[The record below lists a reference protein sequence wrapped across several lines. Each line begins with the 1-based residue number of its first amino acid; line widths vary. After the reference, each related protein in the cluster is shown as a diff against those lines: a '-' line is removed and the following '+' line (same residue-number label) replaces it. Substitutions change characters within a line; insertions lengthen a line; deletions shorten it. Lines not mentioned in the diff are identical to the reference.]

1 MDPKAFFKLSYGL
14 YIISTEADGKQA
26 GCIANT
32 FNQVTSSP
40 AQVSVTLN
48 KDNATEQRIEKSG
61 KFAVTVLQQSA
72 DMELIGRFGFHCS
85 RDTDKFSG
93 LDCGTD
99 EQGLPYVKAHAASR
113 FSCKV
118 VKTLDLGTHV
128 LFIGEVVGSEVLD
141 NGPVMTYEYYHQV
154 KNGRTPKNA
163 PSYQEEKKRVSG
175 WRCLLCGYVY
185 EGEILPADFICPIC
199 SAPASAFEKIES

>member
-72 DMELIGRFGFHCS
+72 DMELIGIPH
-85 RDTDKFSG
+85 TI
-93 LDCGTD
+93 
-99 EQGLPYVKAHAASR
+99 V
-113 FSCKV
+113 
-118 VKTLDLGTHV
+118 LGDRN
-128 LFIGEVVGSEVLD
+128 LD
-141 NGPVMTYEYYHQV
+141 NDDIEYKYRRNGEKQLIKTGDIVDYLV
-154 KNGRTPKNA
+154 KQIKG
-163 PSYQEEKKRVSG
+163 
-175 WRCLLCGYVY
+175 
-185 EGEILPADFICPIC
+185 
-199 SAPASAFEKIES
+199 

>member
-141 NGPVMTYEYYHQV
+141 NGPVMTYEFYHQV

>member
-32 FNQVTSSP
+32 FNQVTNSP
-40 AQVSVTLN
+40 AQVSVALN
-48 KDNATEQRIEKSG
+48 KDNATEQMIEKSG
-61 KFAVTVLQQSA
+61 RFAVTVLQQSA

-85 RDTDKFSG
+85 RDTDKFFG
-93 LDCGTD
+93 LDCSTD

-118 VKTLDLGTHV
+118 VKTMDLGTHV
-128 LFIGEVVGSEVLD
+128 LFIAEVVGSEVLD
-141 NGPVMTYEYYHQV
+141 NVPVMTYEYYHQV

-163 PSYQEEKKRVSG
+163 PSYQAEKKKVSG

-185 EGEILPADFICPIC
+185 EGEILPPDFICPIC

>member
-72 DMELIGRFGFHCS
+72 DMELIGRFGFH
-85 RDTDKFSG
+85 
-93 LDCGTD
+93 
-99 EQGLPYVKAHAASR
+99 AN
-113 FSCKV
+113 
-118 VKTLDLGTHV
+118 KTNYLYLLDL
-128 LFIGEVVGSEVLD
+128 
-141 NGPVMTYEYYHQV
+141 
-154 KNGRTPKNA
+154 
-163 PSYQEEKKRVSG
+163 
-175 WRCLLCGYVY
+175 
-185 EGEILPADFICPIC
+185 
-199 SAPASAFEKIES
+199 

>member
-1 MDPKAFFKLSYGL
+1 M
-14 YIISTEADGKQA
+14 
-26 GCIANT
+26 
-32 FNQVTSSP
+32 TSSP

-48 KDNATEQRIEKSG
+48 KDNSTEQRIEKSG

-185 EGEILPADFICPIC
+185 EGEILPPDFICPVC

>member
-154 KNGRTPKNA
+154 KNGRTPQNA

>member
-175 WRCLLCGYVY
+175 WCCLLCGYVY

>member
-72 DMELIGRFGFHCS
+72 DMELIGIPH
-85 RDTDKFSG
+85 TI
-93 LDCGTD
+93 
-99 EQGLPYVKAHAASR
+99 V
-113 FSCKV
+113 
-118 VKTLDLGTHV
+118 LGDRN
-128 LFIGEVVGSEVLD
+128 LD
-141 NGPVMTYEYYHQV
+141 NDDIEYKYRRNGEKQLIKTGDIVEYLV
-154 KNGRTPKNA
+154 KQIKG
-163 PSYQEEKKRVSG
+163 
-175 WRCLLCGYVY
+175 
-185 EGEILPADFICPIC
+185 
-199 SAPASAFEKIES
+199 